1 MFCLFQMSALSLCTG
16 AVLDRQTD
24 KKTDRQTDKKTDR
37 QTDRQTEGEKNEWT
51 ITQTDERT
59 QRQSL
64 VENQYFTFLP
74 RLSPFVALELLNEDR

>member
-1 MFCLFQMSALSLCTG
+1 MLFHFVPELFW
-16 AVLDRQTD
+16 
-24 KKTDRQTDKKTDR
+24 TDRQTKR
-37 QTDRQTEGEKNEWT
+37 QTDRQTEGQKNEWT

-74 RLSPFVALELLNEDR
+74 RLSPFVALELLNEACPFNHRFAFLT